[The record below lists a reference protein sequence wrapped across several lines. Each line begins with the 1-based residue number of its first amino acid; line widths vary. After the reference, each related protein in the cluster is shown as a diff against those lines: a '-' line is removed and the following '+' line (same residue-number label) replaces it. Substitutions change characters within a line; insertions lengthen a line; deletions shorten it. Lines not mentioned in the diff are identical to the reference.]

1 MKRTAALI
9 SAIVLSALLLFPCCV
24 YAESDS
30 SVTDNTSVSTTA
42 EDKIKEHSP
51 ADKPS
56 KAVKALVI
64 IGIFTVTF
72 AASGIAT
79 YKMKTRALFSDMDNN
94 NHADN

>member
-42 EDKIKEHSP
+42 EDKIEDYSP
-51 ADKPS
+51 ADSPQR
-56 KAVKALVI
+56 L
-64 IGIFTVTF
+64 
-72 AASGIAT
+72 
-79 YKMKTRALFSDMDNN
+79 
-94 NHADN
+94 